1 MEPVY
6 YTWVPLFFIRKIYI
20 EFVKHLEEENIKL
33 DRKNEELEAEIRRL
47 ELENQELNDRLEA
60 QVNGMVS
67 LAVVALSMLTFV
79 LLRYFNVI

>member
-1 MEPVY
+1 M
-6 YTWVPLFFIRKIYI
+6 LQMM

-79 LLRYFNVI
+79 LLKYFNVI

>member
-1 MEPVY
+1 M
-6 YTWVPLFFIRKIYI
+6 LQMM

-47 ELENQELNDRLEA
+47 ELENQELNNRLEA

>member
-1 MEPVY
+1 MM
-6 YTWVPLFFIRKIYI
+6 

-47 ELENQELNDRLEA
+47 ELENQELNDRLDA

-67 LAVVALSMLTFV
+67 LAVAALSMLTFV
-79 LLRYFNVI
+79 LLKYFNVI

>member
-1 MEPVY
+1 MM
-6 YTWVPLFFIRKIYI
+6 

-33 DRKNEELEAEIRRL
+33 DRKNEELENKIRRL

-79 LLRYFNVI
+79 LLKYFNVI

>member
-1 MEPVY
+1 M
-6 YTWVPLFFIRKIYI
+6 LQMM

-33 DRKNEELEAEIRRL
+33 DRTNEELEAKIRRL

-67 LAVVALSMLTFV
+67 LAVVAVSMLTFV
-79 LLRYFNVI
+79 LLKYFNVI

>member
-1 MEPVY
+1 MM
-6 YTWVPLFFIRKIYI
+6 

-33 DRKNEELEAEIRRL
+33 DRTNEELEAKVRRL

-79 LLRYFNVI
+79 LLKYFNVI

>member
-1 MEPVY
+1 MM
-6 YTWVPLFFIRKIYI
+6 

-47 ELENQELNDRLEA
+47 ELENQELNNRLEA

>member
-1 MEPVY
+1 MM
-6 YTWVPLFFIRKIYI
+6 

-33 DRKNEELEAEIRRL
+33 DRKNEELEAKIRRL

-67 LAVVALSMLTFV
+67 LAVAALSMLTFV
-79 LLRYFNVI
+79 LLKYFNVI

>member
-1 MEPVY
+1 MM
-6 YTWVPLFFIRKIYI
+6 

-47 ELENQELNDRLEA
+47 ELENQELNDRLDA
-60 QVNGMVS
+60 QFNGIVS
-67 LAVVALSMLTFV
+67 LTVAALSMLTFV

>member
-1 MEPVY
+1 MM
-6 YTWVPLFFIRKIYI
+6 

-33 DRKNEELEAEIRRL
+33 DRKNEELEMKIRRL
-47 ELENQELNDRLEA
+47 ELENQELNGRLEA

-79 LLRYFNVI
+79 LLKYFNVI

>member
-1 MEPVY
+1 MM
-6 YTWVPLFFIRKIYI
+6 

-33 DRKNEELEAEIRRL
+33 DRKNEELENKIRRL

>member
-1 MEPVY
+1 MM
-6 YTWVPLFFIRKIYI
+6 

-67 LAVVALSMLTFV
+67 LAVAALSMLTFV
-79 LLRYFNVI
+79 LLKYFNVI

>member
-1 MEPVY
+1 MM
-6 YTWVPLFFIRKIYI
+6 

-33 DRKNEELEAEIRRL
+33 DRTNEELEAKIRRL
-47 ELENQELNDRLEA
+47 ELENQELNDRLDT

-67 LAVVALSMLTFV
+67 LAVAALSVLTFV

>member
-1 MEPVY
+1 MM
-6 YTWVPLFFIRKIYI
+6 

-79 LLRYFNVI
+79 LLKYFNVI

>member
-1 MEPVY
+1 M
-6 YTWVPLFFIRKIYI
+6 LQMM

-47 ELENQELNDRLEA
+47 ELENQELKTNLDA
-60 QVNGMVS
+60 QINGVIS
-67 LAVVALSMLTFV
+67 LLVVTGTILVAV